1 MSKEEIKKKILE
13 LRTDEEIVSFIKL
26 RIEELESIAQE
37 KKNGWSRIHSNF

>member
-37 KKNGWSRIHSNF
+37 KNGWSRIHSNF